1 MGVTPDRS
9 GLDELRIEREEL
21 EGAAR
26 SRGWPWFLAG
36 LVLVAG
42 IVWGV
47 TWLMGQRPVEVRTE
61 MVRALGAGSSGDLT
75 VLNASGYVV
84 ARREATVSS
93 KVTGKVVE
101 VLIEEGMEVEEGQV
115 LARLDDSNIRM
126 QLELMEAQE
135 AAARSGLA
143 ETHVRLEEAE
153 RERGR
158 VVKLAGQGISSESD
172 VDRVE
177 SEVRSLLARLER
189 QSSEVVVTERRVAAM
204 RQELDDTVIR
214 APFSGVAVSKNAQ
227 PGEMISPI
235 SAGGGFTRTG
245 IGTIV
250 DMRSLEIEVDVNES
264 HLNRVEVGQRV
275 DAALDAYPDWKIPCR
290 VLAIIPTADRQKA
303 TVRVRIA
310 FEELDRR
317 ILPQMGVR
325 VAFLA
330 AKKGERATGG
340 VAVSRAALRRAGA
353 DYYAWLVQDGAVT
366 RRDVRVELP
375 EADPVVVLSGLRV
388 GEVVVVEGSA
398 DLEEGRRVR
407 ERAR

>member
-1 MGVTPDRS
+1 MGDKPDRA

-21 EGAAR
+21 EGGGR
-26 SRGWPWFLAG
+26 SRGWLWLLAG
-36 LVLVAG
+36 LVVAAG

-47 TWLMGQRPVEVRTE
+47 TWLMRHRPVEVRMET
-61 MVRALGAGSSGDLT
+61 VRASGQGASGDRT

-93 KVTGKVVE
+93 KVTGKVMD

-115 LARLDDSNIRM
+115 LARLDDSNLRM

-143 ETHVRLEEAE
+143 ETQVRLEEAE

-158 VVKLAGQGISSESD
+158 VVKLAGQGVSSESE

-250 DMRSLEIEVDVNES
+250 DMSSLEIEVDVNES
-264 HLNRVEVGQRV
+264 HLHRVEVGQRV

-310 FEELDRR
+310 FEALDRR

-330 AKKGERATGG
+330 AKKGDGEPGG
-340 VAVSRAALRRAGA
+340 VVVSRAALRREG
-353 DYYAWLVQDGAVT
+353 DGYYTWLVQDGVVS
-366 RRDVRVELP
+366 RRDVTVELP

-388 GEVVVVEGSA
+388 GETVVVEGPP
-398 DLEEGRRVR
+398 DLVEGRRVR
-407 ERAR
+407 ERVR